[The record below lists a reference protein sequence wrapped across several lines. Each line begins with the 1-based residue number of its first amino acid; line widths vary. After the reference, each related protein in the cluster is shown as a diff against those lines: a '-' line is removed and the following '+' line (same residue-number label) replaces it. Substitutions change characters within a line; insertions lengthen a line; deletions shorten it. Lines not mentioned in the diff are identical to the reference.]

1 MGTYKRSPIQQHT
14 SAIVKGLIEESEAL
28 KNLHSVVVG
37 RLRELFVSNFLSKFL
52 ISQFGVG
59 IGSVII
65 NQRGEQSRE
74 IDIII
79 YDKRILPPFIGEQIG
94 AYPAESV
101 LATIEVKGEISKH
114 RIKEFSKKATELY
127 EGIYDPASSIYR
139 EIEDLDSYR
148 PFYSL
153 VGFKEEKDKGIYQ
166 WMVDKIKN
174 KCREDVLQWMVD
186 NARPLSGICLF
197 NKFSWLAAAAPK
209 GSLKLVDRNNE
220 ETKAFMAVLLDNVRT
235 KSQARYLSAV
245 GEKHKDWLS
254 LYIRDQSGI
263 RRFFERS

>member
-28 KNLHSVVVG
+28 KNLHSAVVG

-65 NQRGEQSRE
+65 NQKGEQSRE

-101 LATIEVKGEISKH
+101 LATIEVKGEISKDE
-114 RIKEFSKKATELY
+114 IKEFSKKATELY
-127 EGIYDPASSIYR
+127 ERIYDPASSIYR
-139 EIEDLDSYR
+139 EIEDLGSYR

-197 NKFSWLAAAAPK
+197 NKFSWLAAAPK

-220 ETKAFMAVLLDNVRT
+220 ETKAFIAVLLDNIRT
-235 KSQARYLSAV
+235 KSQERYFSLAS
-245 GEKHKDWLS
+245 KRHRDWLGV
-254 LYIRDQSGI
+254 YIRDQSGI
-263 RRFFERS
+263 RKFFERS